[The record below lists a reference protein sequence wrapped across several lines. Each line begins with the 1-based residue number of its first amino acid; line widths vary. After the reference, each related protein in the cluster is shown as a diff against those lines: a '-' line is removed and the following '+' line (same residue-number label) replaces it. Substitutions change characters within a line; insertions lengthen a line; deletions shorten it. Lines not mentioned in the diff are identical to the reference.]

1 MFLSIMNA
9 ISTYA
14 IPLVLFVIP
23 VYALCKGVKV
33 YEVFTAG
40 AKEGLTTAA
49 TIVPFLVCMLAGI
62 GMFRASGAMDW
73 VVSLLSP
80 VTNLIGMPAEVLPM
94 GIMRSFSGGGAI
106 GMLTDL
112 LETHGPDS
120 IIGRTASI
128 SMGSTETTF
137 YVIAVYF
144 GCIGVTKLRHA
155 VATGLLADFA
165 SLIAASVIANLLW
178 AL

>member
-1 MFLSIMNA
+1 MFLSIMEA

-23 VYALCKGVKV
+23 VYALCKGVRV
-33 YEVFTAG
+33 YEVFTSG

-49 TIVPFLVCMLAGI
+49 TIVPYLVCMLAAI

-73 VVSLLSP
+73 LVTVLSP
-80 VTNLIGMPAEVLPM
+80 ATNLIGMPAEVLPM

-112 LETHGPDS
+112 LETYGPDS
-120 IIGRTASI
+120 LIGRTASI

-144 GCIGVTKLRHA
+144 GAIGVTKFRHA
-155 VATGLLADFA
+155 IATGLLADLA
-165 SLIAASVIANLLW
+165 SLVAAALIATALW
-178 AL
+178 G